1 MANLA
6 YRPAASHRS
15 RTQPACEQASN
26 TTAETGSR
34 VSMERTSS
42 GVVWS
47 VRNPATR
54 VQGLH
59 QQATLLYRPT
69 SNRENEAASMAGLPG
84 SPRHAW
90 ILSVAEDSRGIMKR
104 KLQVFMSSTYADMR
118 EERQAAVEAILRA
131 GHIPAG
137 MELFAAG
144 DESQLET
151 IRRWIDD
158 SDVFMLI
165 LGGRYGSIESKTG
178 KSYIELEYE
187 YALKQKKPLF
197 AAVISDAYLEAK
209 VKVEGLSAIDT
220 VNGSQLKAFREVV
233 TTKICR
239 FFGDVNELKLIVFE
253 SLSTFDRNEGLVGWI
268 RGTDAIDPK
277 ATLEELSRLQAE
289 NISLLAQV
297 HNLEAYLSTAS
308 AAGQRT
314 AVGSLSVDAK
324 ELLVSA
330 KRADGYILYVRYL
343 GGSALQAGNRNFIQP
358 ENSSREDARWKGA
371 LDELRERR
379 LVESI
384 GQKGETFQ
392 VTKLGYEVGDEIEK
406 SMGA

>member
-1 MANLA
+1 
-6 YRPAASHRS
+6 
-15 RTQPACEQASN
+15 
-26 TTAETGSR
+26 
-34 VSMERTSS
+34 
-42 GVVWS
+42 
-47 VRNPATR
+47 
-54 VQGLH
+54 
-59 QQATLLYRPT
+59 
-69 SNRENEAASMAGLPG
+69 
-84 SPRHAW
+84 
-90 ILSVAEDSRGIMKR
+90 VAEDSGGIMKR
-104 KLQVFMSSTYADMR
+104 KLQVFMSSTYTDMR

-209 VKVEGLSAIDT
+209 VKAEGLSAIDT
-220 VNGSQLKAFREVV
+220 VSGSQLNAFREAV

-239 FFGDVNELKLIVFE
+239 VFGDVNELKLIVFE

-289 NISLLAQV
+289 NISLLTQV

-314 AVGSLSVDAK
+314 VVGSLSADAK

-343 GGSALQAGNRNFIQP
+343 GGSALQAGNRNFILP

-371 LDELRERR
+371 LDELLERR